1 MSNDIRIVLVDEH
14 EIPRQGLRLML
25 ELEKGMKVVGE
36 YADAEEA
43 LSKIEKL
50 SPDVVLMDTKI
61 SGVKAI
67 EVARRLKEKQ
77 PDCKIIVLNL
87 YEEGIAEGIEAAADH
102 YLLKDAKWAELTRA
116 IRQVYQSKRSLE
128 ELGLVKE
135 VDLIIPP
142 AADTDQVLGFI
153 DQLEK
158 TLDASIQQTIGSRD
172 LGTAITILLKPAPL
186 ADLIEKLWEMPYVD
200 KVEDPSA
207 KGGFPSFRNKLTTP
221 VGSTKTNPQKR
232 LLITLN
238 DHADPEC

>member
-1 MSNDIRIVLVDEH
+1 MSKYITIFLVDER
-14 EIPRQGLRLML
+14 EIVRQGLRLML
-25 ELEKGMKVVGE
+25 ESENGMKVVGE

-43 LSKIEKL
+43 LSRIEKL
-50 SPDVVLMDTKI
+50 APDVVLMDTRI
-61 SGVKAI
+61 SGVKAT
-67 EVARRLKEKQ
+67 EAVRRLKEKQ
-77 PDCKIIVLNL
+77 PDCKIIILNL
-87 YEEGIAEGIEAAADH
+87 YEDGTAEDIEAVADR
-102 YLLKDAKWAELTRA
+102 YLLKDTKSAELTRA
-116 IRQVYQSKRSLE
+116 IKQVYQNKRSLE

-153 DQLEK
+153 DQVEK

-186 ADLIEKLWEMPYVD
+186 ADLMDKLWGMPYVD

-207 KGGFPSFRNKLTTP
+207 KGGFSSFVNKLATP
-221 VGSTKTNPQKR
+221 VGSTKTSPRKR

-238 DHADPEC
+238 GHADPEC